1 MYYDIIVLGV
11 VVSILFSE
19 LTRLS
24 PAGLVVPGYFVLS
37 LHSPMRAA
45 YTLLIAFLAL
55 GAEKLLGRVMILY
68 GRRSFAALILL
79 SFLID
84 GAIQASGIWAGN
96 PGMIGCL
103 VAGILARELERQGI
117 VRSLG
122 ALGVVTGILSLLL
135 RAMGHP
141 VFGTQGVWR

>member
-84 GAIQASGIWAGN
+84 PGVGHLGGQSRYDRLSGCGD
-96 PGMIGCL
+96 
-103 VAGILARELERQGI
+103 
-117 VRSLG
+117 S
-122 ALGVVTGILSLLL
+122 
-135 RAMGHP
+135 RA
-141 VFGTQGVWR
+141 